1 MYTFICQKSSI
12 MFKKFDLNSIQKW
25 YIININKKCFNLIHS
40 DLLA

>member
-1 MYTFICQKSSI
+1 MSKVIDNV
-12 MFKKFDLNSIQKW
+12 KKIDLNSIQKW